1 MAKPNTTLTVAY
13 RRVMIAD
20 WMQMHISDRRF
31 SKKEACESMAQEAFN
46 AYNEYIENGAFDDDS
61 IEVCLARS
69 DFCIKARKAA
79 LAIDKALHEGTALA
93 YDMSAI

>member
-13 RRVMIAD
+13 RSVMIAD

-31 SKKEACESMAQEAFN
+31 SKKEVCESMAQEAFN
-46 AYNEYIENGAFDDDS
+46 AYNEYIENGDFDQDS

-79 LAIDKALHEGTALA
+79 LAIDKALHEGTSLA